1 LASNSLLYNKYVN
14 LSCNNFITSTLMYNM
29 VLYLYVLIVLL
40 LHRKSMEVI
49 LVDEPLP
56 NDSLSQQPN
65 E

>member
-1 LASNSLLYNKYVN
+1 
-14 LSCNNFITSTLMYNM
+14 MYNM

-56 NDSLSQQPN
+56 NDILSQQPN